1 MTDPNPNGAPKNS
14 EVEDI
19 RQDSS
24 MTDKNRKDR
33 PGTRAGVPPTNDDY
47 DYRPD
52 YGDTGGS
59 ADQEEGKVLDGQP
72 VDQKPKSEGDKPE
85 DTQKPAEKWE
95 KSKT

>member
-1 MTDPNPNGAPKNS
+1 MTMTDPKNTAS
-14 EVEDI
+14 KDDI
-19 RQDSS
+19 HDLQQNSS
-24 MTDKNRKDR
+24 VTDKNHKDR

-72 VDQKPKSEGDKPE
+72 VDQKSKPEGDKPE
-85 DTQKPAEKWE
+85 DIHKPAEKWE